1 MKNLI
6 HGITLLLIISVTG
19 TVYADTHISKS
30 PKDVRVYFLEP
41 ADGQVVSGDIIV
53 KFGLSGMAVAPAGT
67 DTENSGHHHLLIDVD
82 DDQLPD
88 MTQPLPAS
96 DTVVHFGKGQ
106 TETQL
111 NLSPG
116 KHTLQLLLGDHM
128 HVPHEAPVIS
138 DKITITVE

>member
-6 HGITLLLIISVTG
+6 HGINLLLIISVTG
-19 TVYADTHISKS
+19 AVYADTHTSKS
-30 PKDVRVYFLEP
+30 PQDARVYIIEP

-53 KFGLSGMAVAPAGT
+53 KFGLSGMAVAPAGN
-67 DTENSGHHHLLIDVD
+67 DAENSGHHHLLIDVA

-106 TETQL
+106 TETVI
-111 NLSPG
+111 NLAPG
-116 KHTLQLLLGDHM
+116 EHTLQLVLGNYAHI
-128 HVPHEAPVIS
+128 PHDPPVIS
-138 DKITITVE
+138 EKITITVE